1 MNEEVRA
8 SLDALPLDVRASF
21 QRIVE
26 LIQAHGLEH
35 VREPYAKH
43 LEGALGNA
51 HERTARAVYV
61 VVVHVFAKKTEKR
74 PRREIITALK
84 RAQEVS

>member
-1 MNEEVRA
+1 MVWSVEFLNEEVRA

-51 HERTARAVYV
+51 HER
-61 VVVHVFAKKTEKR
+61 
-74 PRREIITALK
+74 
-84 RAQEVS
+84 QERNRTCGLRNGGG